1 MPGGRGPAGDD
12 SRGCVV
18 SLTRCS
24 GGGGEVGMVMEGKGD
39 GEQLFRV
46 FVAVAVVIWL
56 LVAPP
61 TTVPSVRG
69 REEGR
74 EEAGMSGGGGPR
86 GLSEDTS

>member
-1 MPGGRGPAGDD
+1 MPGGRGPPGDD
-12 SRGCVV
+12 SRGGVV

-69 REEGR
+69 REE
-74 EEAGMSGGGGPR
+74 AGMSGGGGPR